1 MRSAGHTTFDG
12 ATGLTPFLPLNYRR
26 GFKKATSQGLV
37 ANRSVPW
44 WVSISDLRQRLCAR
58 GSAQL
63 LAPDSP
69 LLGLWG
75 AESLVRVLL
84 LPQAVPRAPVCRALQ
99 CPCVPPGHGRASA
112 RGMWVEVTVSA
123 GYNRSH
129 TSPSGSR
136 DKDVPVWAPPP
147 AWAPECGVGCTAT
160 RERGTHRCR
169 VVRR

>member
-26 GFKKATSQGLV
+26 GFKKATSQGLVV

-123 GYNRSH
+123 GHNRSH

-147 AWAPECGVGCTAT
+147 GLGA
-160 RERGTHRCR
+160 R
-169 VVRR
+169 VRRGLHSHP